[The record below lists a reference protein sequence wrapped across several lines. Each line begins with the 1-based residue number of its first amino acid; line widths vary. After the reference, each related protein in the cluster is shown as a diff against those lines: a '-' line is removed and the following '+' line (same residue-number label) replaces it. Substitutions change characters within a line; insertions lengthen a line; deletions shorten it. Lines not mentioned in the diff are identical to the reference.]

1 MNINFSGNNFS
12 EALFGKIWQLPPSQP
27 GWYLL
32 HSIPDKPSTWYYT
45 KFFNL
50 VLGTLMS
57 LTSFF
62 SKVII
67 ERSKLDTKTSNGT
80 WFDSYRYLHTRLIHF
95 NPMLHFDRNHSFDLY
110 WKSNDWFL
118 CKLQHW
124 VKMEWTITCQCFHSF
139 QSFLA
144 SCSIQISMELFWKNN
159 N

>member
-1 MNINFSGNNFS
+1 MFIWFQCLNLSTFSYVIQKFFMRFCFGIYRKSTSNSPGMNINFSGNNFS

-95 NPMLHFDRNHSFDLY
+95 NPMLHF
-110 WKSNDWFL
+110 
-118 CKLQHW
+118 
-124 VKMEWTITCQCFHSF
+124 V
-139 QSFLA
+139 
-144 SCSIQISMELFWKNN
+144 
-159 N
+159 